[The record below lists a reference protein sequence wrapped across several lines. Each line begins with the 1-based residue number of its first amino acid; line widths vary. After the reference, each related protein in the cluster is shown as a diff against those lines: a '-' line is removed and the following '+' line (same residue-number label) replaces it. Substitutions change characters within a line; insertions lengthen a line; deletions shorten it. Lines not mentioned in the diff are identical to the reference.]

1 MLAVAD
7 GAATELHRHTGT
19 FHDGYGGLFMQATV
33 SGASTASTASTA
45 SATSTD
51 TSGSA
56 HSAAVLAPLM
66 KPALRRGWRDLN
78 TVQFGMTPAHAMTL
92 GPMDTATGSFL
103 DLLNGTR
110 GMELLREESR
120 RMDLPDGHVDEL
132 VRRLARAGLLDDA
145 KGGGPA
151 ADALRRKKDV
161 LDRLRPD
168 LASLSLTTS
177 EPGEAMGRLAAR
189 RSLRVQVR
197 GAGRVGAMVAS
208 LLSGAG
214 VGEVD
219 VRDVGRVEPWD
230 VAPGGLPAEAVGDR
244 RDEAARRAARRSAP
258 DRPPRRGTQ
267 SPPGEDCTGHSL
279 VILAPRDDVA
289 VHAPSPSAA
298 EPLIAS
304 GTPHLYAGVVE
315 GTGVVGPLVLPG
327 ETGCAGC
334 LHEGRADRDPA
345 WPRLA
350 AQWRSGSG
358 RTRHV
363 RPCDLT
369 LATTV
374 AGLAAVHALAF
385 LDGHVPSS
393 AGARWEVS
401 LPGLS
406 WHARPVWAHPA
417 CPCGAADKGEG
428 EHPSGDVESHETM
441 AEQGPSTESRRKAD
455 AERPAGTWRA
465 HV

>member
-1 MLAVAD
+1 M
-7 GAATELHRHTGT
+7 
-19 FHDGYGGLFMQATV
+19 
-33 SGASTASTASTA
+33 
-45 SATSTD
+45 
-51 TSGSA
+51 
-56 HSAAVLAPLM
+56 APLV
-66 KPALRRGWRDLN
+66 KPSLRRGWRDLN
-78 TVQFGMTPAHAMTL
+78 TVQFGMTPAHALTL

-110 GMELLREESR
+110 GLELLREEGR
-120 RMDLPDGHVDEL
+120 RMDLPDGHVDGL
-132 VRRLARAGLLDDA
+132 VRRLAGAGLLDDA

-151 ADALRRKKDV
+151 GDTLRRKKEV

-177 EPGEAMGRLAAR
+177 EPGEAMSRLTAR

-197 GAGRVGAMVAS
+197 GAGRVGSMIAS
-208 LLSGAG
+208 LLSAAG

-230 VAPGGLPAEAVGDR
+230 VAPGGLPAETVGDR
-244 RDEAARRAARRSAP
+244 RDEAARRIARHCAP
-258 DRPPRRGTQ
+258 DRPPRRGPR
-267 SPPGEDCTGHSL
+267 SPLGEESTGRSL
-279 VILAPRDDVA
+279 VIIAPRDDVA

-334 LHEGRADRDPA
+334 LNEGRTDRDPT
-345 WPRLA
+345 WPRLV
-350 AQWRSGSG
+350 AQWRSGSRRAG
-358 RTRHV
+358 EV

-369 LATTV
+369 VATTV
-374 AGLAAVHALAF
+374 AGLAAAHALTF
-385 LDGHVPSS
+385 LGGRVPSS

-401 LPGLS
+401 LPGLT

-417 CPCGAADKGEG
+417 CSCGATEKGEG
-428 EHPSGDVESHETM
+428 EHPSEEAGRHETM
-441 AEQGPSTESRRKAD
+441 AEQRPSKESRRRAD
-455 AERPAGTWRA
+455 AERLAGTWRA

>member
-1 MLAVAD
+1 
-7 GAATELHRHTGT
+7 
-19 FHDGYGGLFMQATV
+19 MQSSQDPPV
-33 SGASTASTASTA
+33 TAI
-45 SATSTD
+45 
-51 TSGSA
+51 
-56 HSAAVLAPLM
+56 PLVPLV

-110 GMELLREESR
+110 GPGLLREEGR
-120 RMDLPDGHVDEL
+120 RMDLPDGHVDRLLE
-132 VRRLARAGLLDDA
+132 RLARAGLLDDA
-145 KGGGPA
+145 RGGGRA
-151 ADALRRKKDV
+151 GDTLRRKKRV

-177 EPGEAMGRLAAR
+177 EPGEGIEALAAR
-189 RSLRVQVR
+189 RSLRVQIR
-197 GAGRVGAMVAS
+197 GAGRVGAVLAS
-208 LLSGAG
+208 LLAGAG

-219 VRDVGRVEPWD
+219 VRDVGEVEPWD
-230 VAPGGLPAEAVGDR
+230 VAPGGLPAEAIGER

-258 DRPPRRGTQ
+258 DRSPRR
-267 SPPGEDCTGHSL
+267 PPSGAGEPGFSL

-289 VHAPSPSAA
+289 VHAPPPGD
-298 EPLIAS
+298 PLVDS

-315 GTGVVGPLVLPG
+315 ATGVVGPLVLPG
-327 ETGCAGC
+327 VTGCAGC
-334 LHEGRADRDPA
+334 LHEGRADRDPV
-345 WPRLA
+345 WPRLV

-358 RTRHV
+358 RSRQV
-363 RPCDLT
+363 RPCDLA

-374 AGLAAVHALAF
+374 AGLAAAHALSF
-385 LDGHVPSS
+385 LDGRTPSS

-401 LPGLS
+401 LPALN

-417 CPCGAADKGEG
+417 CRCGAAEKGKE
-428 EHPSGDVESHETM
+428 EHTVKDGESHETM
-441 AEQGPSTESRRKAD
+441 AEQGPSKELRRKAD
-455 AERPAGTWRA
+455 AARPAGTWRA

>member
-1 MLAVAD
+1 MHPMV
-7 GAATELHRHTGT
+7 
-19 FHDGYGGLFMQATV
+19 
-33 SGASTASTASTA
+33 
-45 SATSTD
+45 
-51 TSGSA
+51 
-56 HSAAVLAPLM
+56 

-110 GMELLREESR
+110 GLALLREEGH
-120 RMDLPDGHVDEL
+120 RMGLPDGHVDTL
-132 VRRLARAGLLDDA
+132 VARLAHAGLLDDA
-145 KGGGPA
+145 RGGGPP
-151 ADALRRKKDV
+151 ADTLRGKKEV

-177 EPGEAMGRLAAR
+177 APGDAIGHLAAR

-197 GAGRVGAMVAS
+197 GAGRVGAVLAG

-219 VRDVGRVEPWD
+219 VRDGGRVEPWD
-230 VAPGGLPAEAVGDR
+230 VAPGGLPAEAIGER
-244 RDEAARRAARRSAP
+244 RDEAARRAARRAAP
-258 DRPPRRGTQ
+258 DRPPRRAAG
-267 SPPGEDCTGHSL
+267 SPGNAGEQGFSL

-289 VHAPSPSAA
+289 VHTPAPSVA

-315 GTGVVGPLVLPG
+315 ATGVVGPLVLPG

-334 LHEGRADRDPA
+334 LHEGRSERDPT
-345 WPRLA
+345 WPRLV
-350 AQWRSGSG
+350 AQWHSGKPG
-358 RTRHV
+358 QV
-363 RPCDLT
+363 RACDLT

-374 AGLAAVHALAF
+374 AGLAAAHALAF
-385 LDGHVPSS
+385 LDGRIPST

-401 LPGLS
+401 LPGLQ
-406 WHARPVWAHPA
+406 WHARPVWAHSA
-417 CPCGAADKGEG
+417 CPCGAAEKGKGEHTAQDG
-428 EHPSGDVESHETM
+428 ASHETM
-441 AEQGPSTESRRKAD
+441 AEQRSSTELCLTAG
-455 AERPAGTWRA
+455 AARPAGTWRA

>member
-1 MLAVAD
+1 MHPMV
-7 GAATELHRHTGT
+7 
-19 FHDGYGGLFMQATV
+19 
-33 SGASTASTASTA
+33 
-45 SATSTD
+45 
-51 TSGSA
+51 
-56 HSAAVLAPLM
+56 

-103 DLLNGTR
+103 DLINGTR
-110 GMELLREESR
+110 GLALLREEGR
-120 RMDLPDGHVDEL
+120 RMDLPDGHVDTL
-132 VRRLARAGLLDDA
+132 VARLAHAGLLDDA
-145 KGGGPA
+145 RGGGPP
-151 ADALRRKKDV
+151 ADALRSKKEV

-177 EPGEAMGRLAAR
+177 EPGDAIGILAAR

-197 GAGRVGAMVAS
+197 GAGRVGAVLAG

-219 VRDVGRVEPWD
+219 VRDGGRVEPWD
-230 VAPGGLPAEAVGDR
+230 VAPGGLPAEAVGER
-244 RDEAARRAARRSAP
+244 RDDAARRAARRAAP
-258 DRPPRRGTQ
+258 DRPPRRAAGSPGGTDER
-267 SPPGEDCTGHSL
+267 GFSL

-289 VHAPSPSAA
+289 VHAPAPSAA

-315 GTGVVGPLVLPG
+315 ATGVVGPLVLPG

-334 LHEGRADRDPA
+334 LHEGRSERDPT
-345 WPRLA
+345 WPRMV
-350 AQWRSGSG
+350 AQWHSGKSG
-358 RTRHV
+358 QV
-363 RPCDLT
+363 RACDLT

-374 AGLAAVHALAF
+374 AGLAAAHALAF
-385 LDGHVPSS
+385 LDGRIPST

-401 LPGLS
+401 LPGLQ
-406 WHARPVWAHPA
+406 WHARPVWAHSA
-417 CPCGAADKGEG
+417 CSCGAAEKGKGEHTAQDG
-428 EHPSGDVESHETM
+428 ESHETM
-441 AEQGPSTESRRKAD
+441 AEQRSSTECLTAG
-455 AERPAGTWRA
+455 AARPAGTWRA